1 MTHIINTPL
10 ARQNLL
16 LLLSSCIPYSITYHD
31 LVFILHGVTKY
42 NLRLTVKS
50 DEHPTYTEYFI
61 LGINYPISILVPN
74 DKIPL
79 LIRKKSQKNQYPKK
93 DKITP

>member
-10 ARQNLL
+10 ARQNVL
-16 LLLSSCIPYSITYHD
+16 LLLSSCIPYSITYDD

-50 DEHPTYTEYFI
+50 NEHGSYTEYFI
-61 LGINYPISILVPN
+61 LGINYPVSILVPN
-74 DKIPL
+74 NKIPL
-79 LIRKKSQKNQYPKK
+79 LFRKKSQKNKYPKK
-93 DKITP
+93 PK